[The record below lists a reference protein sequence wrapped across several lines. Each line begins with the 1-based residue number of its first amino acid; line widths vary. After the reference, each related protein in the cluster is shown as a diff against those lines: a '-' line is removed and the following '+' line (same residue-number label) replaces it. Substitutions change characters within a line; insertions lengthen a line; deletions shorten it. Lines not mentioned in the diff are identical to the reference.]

1 MVTFVFVCVFVFDW
15 QYQQ

>member
-1 MVTFVFVCVFVFDW
+1 MVTFMFDW

>member
-1 MVTFVFVCVFVFDW
+1 MVTFVFDW